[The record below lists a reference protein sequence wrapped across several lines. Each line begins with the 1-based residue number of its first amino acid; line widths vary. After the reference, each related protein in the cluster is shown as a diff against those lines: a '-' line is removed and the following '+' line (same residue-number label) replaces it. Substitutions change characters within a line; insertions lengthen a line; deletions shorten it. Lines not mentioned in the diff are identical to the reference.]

1 MDSGIIIQTKA
12 KLFLQKAAT
21 CWRNFHFLLLH
32 LLLQFI
38 VNAFTT
44 EYSSQTYQYI
54 IMSVPPFHPFL
65 NLITLGTQWQMT
77 SQSWDATHCFCIHKW
92 LPQQCFCL
100 WRNSSEQHCETSP
113 WHFTHSP
120 SAFPLP
126 LMFSHQA
133 LTSSTQCVDIWN
145 VTARLHLQCESRS
158 KPKVQQL

>member
-1 MDSGIIIQTKA
+1 MLTQFS
-12 KLFLQKAAT
+12 L
-21 CWRNFHFLLLH
+21 
-32 LLLQFI
+32 FI
-38 VNAFTT
+38 VAPFIAIYCQCFYYRIFLTDIPIHHNECPA
-44 EYSSQTYQYI
+44 I
-54 IMSVPPFHPFL
+54 PPLLKPYNIRDPVANDL
-65 NLITLGTQWQMT
+65 TKLGCNTL
-77 SQSWDATHCFCIHKW
+77 FCIHKW